1 MRKIWVLLVIFSGL
15 LAFVYFYEIEGQ
27 KKREEVKEKQ
37 ESLFRIERDEVTS
50 VEVVRL
56 GHEPILLRKEGEG
69 WVMESPLETTA
80 DRTSIDSLLR
90 NIETARRERTFPV
103 GASRRDEY
111 GLKSPRVIVKIRAGE
126 GEKVLR
132 IGKDDYTE
140 NQVYVQFEG
149 DEEVHL
155 TSDFLLTTADKDL
168 FEWRNKKVLVVE
180 RDKVRAIEIERP
192 AGKIV
197 LKKRDDQW
205 TLLSP
210 FQESADSA
218 SVNSLLSSLEFA
230 EVQKFVVE
238 SAEDLRPYGLRR
250 PEVIVRIQE
259 EGRDSWKALE
269 LGRKGE
275 SGYLARNPDRS
286 PVFTV
291 EQDLRD
297 KLTQKIWEFRD
308 KDVVDVKQDQVVRL
322 EIRTGSEEIVLRHE
336 ERKWIV
342 AKPEEQKGKEA
353 FSYKFWYPIDDI
365 RFESIGEGKGNG
377 SGSAFAQ
384 SDVEVILTL
393 KDDSTRRYDFARQG
407 DRYLAR
413 RRDSARQGTI
423 SKEAFEK
430 LHFKAEEIV

>member
-1 MRKIWVLLVIFSGL
+1 MKKSWVLLFLFVGL

-27 KKREEVKEKQ
+27 EKREEAKEKQ
-37 ESLFRIERDEVTS
+37 ESLFRIKRDEVIS
-50 VEVVRL
+50 AEVVRSGQEPMLL
-56 GHEPILLRKEGEG
+56 GKKGEV
-69 WVMESPLETTA
+69 WAMESPLETAA
-80 DRTSIDSLLR
+80 DSSSVDSLLR
-90 NIETARRERTFPV
+90 NIETARRERTFPEE
-103 GASRRDEY
+103 ASRMDEY
-111 GLKSPRVIVKIRAGE
+111 GLGEPRVILKVRTGE

-132 IGKDDYTE
+132 IGGDDYTE
-140 NQVYVQFEG
+140 NQVYVQLEG

-155 TSDFLLTTADKDL
+155 TSDLLLTTVDKDL

-180 RDKVRAIEIERP
+180 RDKIRAIEIERSSD
-192 AGKIV
+192 KIV
-197 LKKRDDQW
+197 LKKQEDQW

-210 FQESADSA
+210 LQESADSS
-218 SVNSLLSSLEFA
+218 SVNSLLSSMEFA

-238 SAEDLRPYGLRR
+238 ATEDLRPYGLRR
-250 PEVIVRIQE
+250 PEVVVRIQE

-269 LGRKGE
+269 LGKKEEGE
-275 SGYLARNPDRS
+275 YLARNPDRS

-291 EQDLRD
+291 KQDLRD

-308 KDVVDVKQDQVVRL
+308 KDVVDVGQDQVVRL
-322 EIRTGSEEIVLRHE
+322 KIRRGSEEIVLRQE

-365 RFESIGEGKGNG
+365 QFESIGEEKENG
-377 SGSAFAQ
+377 SGGAFARP
-384 SDVEVILTL
+384 DVEIILTL
-393 KDDSTRRYDFARQG
+393 KDDSTRSYDFARQG

-423 SKEAFEK
+423 SREAFEK
-430 LHFKAEEIV
+430 LQFKAEEIV